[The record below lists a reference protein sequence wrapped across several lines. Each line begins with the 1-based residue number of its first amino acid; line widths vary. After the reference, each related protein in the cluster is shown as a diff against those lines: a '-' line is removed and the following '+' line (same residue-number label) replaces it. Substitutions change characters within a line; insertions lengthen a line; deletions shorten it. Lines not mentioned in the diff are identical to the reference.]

1 MRCFF
6 TRRPPGVGSGALA
19 LLLLCATESGHPA
32 AAQQAAACQVT
43 HLVGSAILLR
53 DGASLPLAPGTPL
66 HDDDQ
71 VVTGR
76 NARLG
81 IACLDGST
89 LVIGESSN
97 LSLSTFAALAEQ
109 TGGNVVLD
117 LLEGIL
123 RLALSPESRRER
135 FEVKT
140 PTAIAA
146 VRSTEWITETAA
158 DNTAVFVIDGT
169 VAVRSRAVA
178 GQVLLQPGFGT
189 DVPRGA
195 APTEPKR
202 WGQPRVDSALSRT
215 SLP

>member
-1 MRCFF
+1 MHYFF
-6 TRRPPGVGSGALA
+6 RGRLRSGGSGVLA
-19 LLLLCATESGHPA
+19 LLLLFATGSGQPA

-53 DGASLPLAPGTPL
+53 AGASLPLAPGTPL
-66 HDDDQ
+66 HEDDQ
-71 VVTGR
+71 VVTDR

-97 LSLSTFAALAEQ
+97 VSLSTFAALARES
-109 TGGNVVLD
+109 GGSVVLD

-146 VRSTEWITETAA
+146 VRSTEWITEAA
-158 DNTAVFVIDGT
+158 TDNTAVFVIDGR
-169 VAVRSRAVA
+169 VAVRSRAGE